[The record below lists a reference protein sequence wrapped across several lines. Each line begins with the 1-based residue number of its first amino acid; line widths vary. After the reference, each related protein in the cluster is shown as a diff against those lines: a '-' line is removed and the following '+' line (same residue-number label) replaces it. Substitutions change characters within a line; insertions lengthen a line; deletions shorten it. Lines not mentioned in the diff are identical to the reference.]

1 MNNNVEYELL
11 TKSIYEAILHQDGVT
26 TDVKHNII
34 LKGKAAEH
42 QIDVYWEY
50 KIADTLFRVAIEC
63 KNYNSKVTIGK
74 VRDFHSVLND
84 IGNIQ
89 GVMVARNGFQ
99 SGAKEYA
106 EHYGI
111 NLKEIREPEND
122 DWKGRIKTIVMQ
134 TNMITTHIRKRKIN
148 IDDVWMRNNDDLPKG
163 ATIHLRLN
171 DSTDKIWFLDNLG
184 NKIFN
189 FYQLEA
195 KLPTDKTAENITYK
209 YEFDNAFLENTEG
222 IKFKISSIEY
232 IYDVRQSTIPDI
244 VIDGTQTAQTII
256 KDALTGS
263 IKFVNNNGNL
273 RAPISAPPEE
283 TRLLSR

>member
-1 MNNNVEYELL
+1 MNNNIEYELL
-11 TKSIYEAILHQDGVT
+11 TKSIYEALLLQDGVT
-26 TDVKHNII
+26 TEVKHNII

-89 GVMVARNGFQ
+89 GVMVARKGFQ

-111 NLKEIREPEND
+111 NLKEIREPED
-122 DWKGRIKTIVMQ
+122 ADWKGRIKTIVMKM
-134 TNMITTHIRKRKIN
+134 NMITTHIHERKIN
-148 IDDVWMRNNDDLPKG
+148 IDDEWMRNNDALPKG
-163 ATIHLRLN
+163 TTIHLQIN
-171 DSTDKIWFLDNLG
+171 DTTDNIWLVDSLG
-184 NKIFN
+184 NKISN
-189 FYQLEA
+189 FYHLDE
-195 KLPTDKTAENITYK
+195 KLPTDMKVAKNITYK

-232 IYDVRQSTIPDI
+232 FYDVRQSAIPDI
-244 VIDGTQTAQTII
+244 VLDGTQTAQAII

-263 IKFVNNNGNL
+263 IKFVNNNG
-273 RAPISAPPEE
+273 IIK
-283 TRLLSR
+283 